1 MAEQLNQSLSLS
13 GKIPSG
19 MFNSMFDLKGCWQK
33 DAALT
38 KSLCFDGWFIELY
51 SVEVARSRLLLQEQ
65 VKRDVPS
72 TWHPQALAK

>member
-19 MFNSMFDLKGCWQK
+19 LFNSMFDFKGCWQK
-33 DAALT
+33 DAAST
-38 KSLCFDGWFIELY
+38 KSVCFDGWFVELY
-51 SVEVARSRLLLQEQ
+51 SVEITRSRLLLQEQ

-72 TWHPQALAK
+72 TWDPLALAK